1 MELFSFILGVS
12 SVVGIIIVILSVV
25 GYVKVIKVEKNLESF
40 QQNLSVELDNRTK
53 DIHDNA
59 CRINEEVNRRIDDL
73 EREVFSQMDSR
84 LDKLESRFIIKNK
97 NLENNFEIV
106 HRRIDE
112 FVNEFEQKINNSRKD
127 NLQS

>member
-1 MELFSFILGVS
+1 MELYSFILGVS
-12 SVVGIIIVILSVV
+12 SVVGIIIMILSVV
-25 GYVKVIKVEKNLESF
+25 GYVKVIKIGKNLDSF
-40 QQNLSVELDNRTK
+40 QQNFSVELDNRIK
-53 DIHDNA
+53 DIHDNT
-59 CRINEEVNRRIDDL
+59 CRINDKVNRRIDNL

-106 HRRIDE
+106 QRRIDE
-112 FVNEFEQKINNSRKD
+112 IVNEYEQKINNSRKD

>member
-1 MELFSFILGVS
+1 MELYSFILGVS
-12 SVVGIIIVILSVV
+12 SVVGIIIMILSVV
-25 GYVKVIKVEKNLESF
+25 GYVKVIKIGKNLDSF
-40 QQNLSVELDNRTK
+40 QQNFSVELDNRIK
-53 DIHDNA
+53 DIHDNT
-59 CRINEEVNRRIDDL
+59 CRINDKVNRRIDNL

-112 FVNEFEQKINNSRKD
+112 IVNEFEQKINNSRKD

>member
-1 MELFSFILGVS
+1 MELYSFILGVS
-12 SVVGIIIVILSVV
+12 SVVGIIIMILSVV
-25 GYVKVIKVEKNLESF
+25 GYVKVIKIGKNLDSF
-40 QQNLSVELDNRTK
+40 QQNFSVELDNRTK

-59 CRINEEVNRRIDDL
+59 CRINEEANRRIDNL
-73 EREVFSQMDSR
+73 ERDVFSQMDSR